1 MTAQPAARLRSERGL
16 LALLQALPWVLV
28 ALLTAL
34 SLLHAVRIGINDD
47 AYITYRVARN
57 LAGGFGPVFN
67 PGERVLSITTP
78 GYMLL
83 LAATSVFS
91 QDFVAL
97 ALLWNGLALLAL
109 GALLIDASEAGS
121 TARPPALA
129 ALAATVAV
137 ALTLSNPLLN
147 AAVGMET
154 PLYLAA
160 LLAVFAA
167 YRRALA
173 QPARSQRWLLA
184 TAVAAAAAFLI
195 RPDGLLAGLV
205 VGVHWL
211 ATQRR
216 VPWRALALGLLLT
229 LPWVLFAW
237 GYYGSPLPNTLA
249 AKITQGLPD
258 REGQWGRQLWEIGR
272 AWVAANP
279 LAAAL
284 ALVGLAAAVRLTA
297 GFRYVPTQPAGVRV
311 RRLML
316 LWAALYIAIH
326 VALRVR
332 GYFWYYLPLLPVA
345 ALLAGDGA
353 AGVVR
358 WLARLRQNGQPW
370 RSAQL
375 LLVAGLLVVL
385 FYPALPATRALASR
399 DLPGQRQMAYERS
412 GLLLRALCQQPG
424 QEPVGMAEIGILGY
438 ISDCRVLDFSG
449 LLQPEIAHLR
459 LPPADK
465 MAWAIKSY
473 APPLLVLAGST
484 GYPHDL
490 ASQLWFRQRYEPV
503 DIQDERGFLSVI
515 HQRAMGPMEQREL
528 AARWWRD
535 ADPASNPLAT
545 TLVFP
550 PDVTP
555 AITLHT
561 FLPDGSGLAVAAN
574 GQPVVTLAGAA
585 PVWQDASLPDVPPVD
600 GVVTLELTGDT
611 AGQPAAVAWLE
622 SNAVPSVHYFKPF
635 VEAAAQPRPNLQLEQ
650 GDRAQATLA
659 PPSAGPAALDVAY
672 RDLPGVQLEV
682 FVDGQLLGVAGSG
695 SGLWQVARFA
705 LPSDALTNKL
715 TVDVDLHNPVQQFV
729 RVYYVA
735 LVDPSRPPYVP

>member
-1 MTAQPAARLRSERGL
+1 MSAQLAAESRSQRIL
-16 LALLQALPWVLV
+16 LALFQALPWVLV
-28 ALLTAL
+28 AGLTVL

-47 AYITYRVARN
+47 AFITYRVARN
-57 LAGGFGPVFN
+57 LANGFGPVFN

-83 LAATSVFS
+83 LAASSVFS

-97 ALLWNGLALLAL
+97 AMVWNGLALLAL
-109 GALLIDASEAGS
+109 GALLIDASQAGRDQW
-121 TARPPALA
+121 TA

-137 ALTLSNPLLN
+137 ALTLSSPLLN

-173 QPARSQRWLLA
+173 EPAHSQRWLLV
-184 TAVAAAAAFLI
+184 TAGAAAAAFLI

-216 VPWRALALGLLLT
+216 VPWRALALGLLLA

-284 ALVGLAAAVRLTA
+284 ALVGLAVTVWPAAR
-297 GFRYVPTQPAGVRV
+297 FRYVPTQSAPLRV
-311 RRLML
+311 RRLLL

-358 WLARLRQNGQPW
+358 WLARLRQGGQPW
-370 RSAQL
+370 RAAQP
-375 LLVAGLLVVL
+375 LLVASLLVML
-385 FYPALPATRALASR
+385 FYPTLAATSSLVSPDPR
-399 DLPGQRQMAYERS
+399 GQRQMAYERS
-412 GLLLRALCQQPG
+412 GLLLRELCQQSG
-424 QEPVGMAEIGILGY
+424 QEPVGMTEIGILGY

-465 MAWAIKSY
+465 MAWAIKGY
-473 APPLLVLAGST
+473 APPALVLAGST
-484 GYPHDL
+484 GYPQDL
-490 ASQLWFRQRYEPV
+490 ASQLWFRQRYEPS

-515 HQRAMGPMEQREL
+515 HRRAMGPVAQREL
-528 AARWWRD
+528 AAHWWRD
-535 ADPASNPLAT
+535 AEPAGDPLTT

-550 PDVTP
+550 LEVTP

-561 FLPDGSGLAVAAN
+561 FLPAGSELAVAAN
-574 GQPVVTLAGAA
+574 GRPVVTLAGEA
-585 PVWQDASLPDVPPVD
+585 PVWQDAPLPDAQPMD
-600 GVVTLELTGDT
+600 GAVTLQLTGL
-611 AGQPAAVAWLE
+611 APGQPAALAWVE

-635 VEAAAQPRPNLQLEQ
+635 VEAATQPRPNLQLEQ
-650 GDRAQATLA
+650 GDRVQATLA
-659 PPSAGPAALDVAY
+659 PSTPGAVALDVAY
-672 RDLPGVQLEV
+672 RDLPGVQLEI

-695 SGLWQVARFA
+695 SGPWQVARFPLPPGA
-705 LPSDALTNKL
+705 LAGKS
-715 TVDVDLHNPVQQFV
+715 TVDVALRNPVQQFV
-729 RVYYVA
+729 RVYYAA